1 MVQSQ
6 LFEAAQGKEVE
17 VLLAG
22 QQGRIA
28 GTLVSV
34 APDALQ
40 LRDGP
45 DDVWVSLAAVVAV
58 RVHARAPETTSVG
71 SKRTAPAMRS
81 VTLYCRQ
88 CGYERV
94 GREPASGEEP
104 QPAGAGAGATAETC
118 PVCGST
124 RWTRERPQP

>member
-1 MVQSQ
+1 MGLQAQ
-6 LFEAAQGKEVE
+6 LFEAAKGKQVE
-17 VLLAG
+17 VLLA
-22 QQGRIA
+22 QQGRIV
-28 GTLVSV
+28 GILESV
-34 APDALQ
+34 GADALQ

-58 RVHARAPETTSVG
+58 RVHARVPEAANAG
-71 SKRTAPAMRS
+71 SKSAAPATRP
-81 VTLYCRQ
+81 VTLFCRQ

-94 GREPASGEEP
+94 ARELASGEEAP
-104 QPAGAGAGATAETC
+104 PIGADRAAEIC